1 MIYISYIT
9 GRPGSLSC
17 KQLTWPVRLKILR
30 GIAKGLA
37 YIHEFSPKKYVHGH
51 INSSN
56 ILLGPNLEPKISGFG
71 LGRIV
76 DMSSSSVIKSDQIS
90 PMVESSSPIVSRE
103 SYYQAPEA
111 SKMTKPSQK
120 WDVYS
125 FGLVIL
131 ELVTG
136 KSPVLQ
142 RDSSETDLVML
153 IESASVRNKPVWYV
167 LDPVLARD
175 RDMEVSMVQ
184 VIKIGLACVHKIPD
198 KRPLMR
204 SVFESLEKL
213 VSSI

>member
-1 MIYISYIT
+1 M
-9 GRPGSLSC
+9 SC

-37 YIHEFSPKKYVHGH
+37 YIHEFSPKRYVHGH

-76 DMSSSSVIKSDQIS
+76 DMSSSSEIRSDRIS
-90 PMVESSSPIVSRE
+90 PMVETSSPIVSRE

-125 FGLVIL
+125 FGLVML
-131 ELVTG
+131 EMVTG
-136 KSPVLQ
+136 KSPVMQ
-142 RDSSETDLVML
+142 TNSSETDLVMW
-153 IESASVRNKPVWYV
+153 IESACERNKPVWYV

-175 RDMEVSMVQ
+175 RDMEQSMVQ

-198 KRPLMR
+198 KRPFMR
-204 SVFESLEKL
+204 SVFLSFEKL